1 MSKTRLTSEV
11 AKRILDL
18 DTQTFRYI
26 KRYNVKMPRPGGP
39 ADKFGNRYETWWT
52 INQLIRIIKGEADRL
67 RIEDPAFPKAEF
79 VLSIENRHE
88 FHQAKR
94 SHPSGKWS
102 LSSLENENLL
112 QAIFGY
118 LSQDSNARFVFVSGS
133 DVPELRE
140 LIERATQAKNL
151 EEFESRFLDTKN
163 YRVAFDKLKK
173 SWDNVGTAV
182 VYDILQCIEVRT
194 IDERGIEDQVRQSLS
209 LHFLSDHTEICN
221 ALLAIVED
229 SIHATLDR
237 DHLVSNL
244 ESNGFRLRRIVNP
257 SNAPIL
263 VAEVTNRYTEDI
275 RQQLINKSSI
285 ARSESETLLVTLT
298 NAETSI
304 DRVVTGNAGSG
315 KSACILEC
323 VDGLRRRHSAV
334 LAFRLDRIEAISS
347 TKELGEGLGL
357 EESPALVL
365 KAAAEVDAS
374 EAVLIIDQLDA
385 VSTTSGRSSAFFDI
399 VEDLLEEVQGCR
411 DTVKFHIVLVCRKF
425 DWENDSRF
433 RRLLVDNDKEIP
445 IAALSS
451 EQVSTVLQTNG
462 FKTEWFNT
470 NQLKL
475 LGLPQNLAVFLESN
489 PDPNTRPRFTTNKEL
504 YDSYWEVKRRAVNE
518 RAGFPDNDP
527 WHEITQELCDEMSAS
542 QQLSVMKEKLDRF
555 PEQYVKSMASEGVL
569 SNDEGRY
576 AFSHES
582 FFDYCFARVF
592 VTKND
597 SLTDFLKASEQ
608 HLFRRAQVRQVLEYL
623 RDADLKRYCHE
634 LSQLL
639 RDENIRYHL
648 KDLAVALA
656 FRFSDPSEDE
666 WDVFVPWINAE
677 IEAIEQGK
685 KNTEKLAATVWDF
698 FFYSQSWFP
707 LVDRKGLIASWL
719 ESENDR
725 LIDKGVKYAEFH
737 QSHAGDRVAELLA
750 PFIDKGDGW
759 QERFYRIMRWPEHG
773 NSRKLFDL
781 FLRSI
786 DNGTLDSVGSRIFG
800 SMGYTAKEQPVW
812 IAEVSARWLRRRLF
826 ITSSVRHTSVR
837 GKWCSLFDRDRS
849 GSDDVQS
856 SATNAPEAFVR
867 HVLPVILEISDAA
880 VINERDK
887 PPKRDAVW
895 EVIYETEHPPHDEQF
910 RDAVATALEKLAA
923 TKSTEIDSV
932 LCELRNRET
941 LLANHFLLR
950 AYTSGAEHFADD
962 AVTELCKNPW
972 RFECEY
978 PGAPYWLANRLIEAI
993 TPYCSNE
1000 HRRRL
1005 EQVILNYVPDI
1016 ERCSKGFQWR
1026 GNAAYHL
1033 LSGVPKSFRSEKATV
1048 RFNELE
1054 RKLGPLSISPPRAI
1068 QSGFLESPI
1077 GEPAIEKMTDEQW
1090 LGAIRKYESDRMSFD
1105 RENTVRG
1112 GATQLAQRMESCVKE
1127 EPERFARLSLRLPA
1141 GTNPVYLRNVLTG
1154 LKEADVSAELKL
1166 DVCRKA
1172 HSDARDDC
1180 AMPIVGLLGSL
1191 EERLPDDA
1199 VEMLTWMATQGTGAG
1214 VIGIDDDTNM
1224 PRGIDR
1230 LFTVGL
1236 NTTRG
1241 HAAIALGDL
1250 IRRDAA
1256 YVDRFRNTVVQLVKD
1271 ESVAVRACVAYTL
1284 SAIAIHDR
1292 DFAFEQFCELLEP
1305 RSSTVNEEQLLAT
1318 EWVERFVSNGLS
1330 DYFGRLEC
1338 IVVHMLRSDLPET
1351 RTTGA
1356 RLASLAVLYK
1366 NESAITLVN
1375 EALDG
1380 DTSQRIGVAQVAA
1393 RNIGQEKCKEWAEK
1407 HLLRFFNDPDTGARQ
1422 EAASCFHGLHSHPLD
1437 QFVALI
1443 NGFCDSAAF
1452 QENPSYLI
1460 SVLEKTPHHLPSITY
1475 VVCEKLLRLPY
1486 EEQDQQMA
1494 PRSVDVYT
1502 VTKVVLKTYHQHQ
1515 DDEWGSKC
1523 LDLIDLMYREKIRDV
1538 RIGMEDYE
1546 R

>member
-1 MSKTRLTSEV
+1 
-11 AKRILDL
+11 
-18 DTQTFRYI
+18 
-26 KRYNVKMPRPGGP
+26 MPLPGGP
-39 ADKFGNRYETWWT
+39 ADKLGNRYEAWWT
-52 INQLIRIIKGEADRL
+52 INQLIRIIKGEADGL

-102 LSSLENENLL
+102 LSALENENLL

-140 LIERATQAKNL
+140 LIERATRAKNL

-163 YRVAFDKLKK
+163 HRMAFDKLKE
-173 SWDNVGTAV
+173 SWDNAGTAV

-194 IDERGIEDQVRQSLS
+194 IDEKGIEDQVRQSLS

-221 ALLAIVED
+221 ALRAIVED

-237 DHLVSNL
+237 EHLVSNL
-244 ESNGFRLRRIVNP
+244 ESRGFRLRRLVNP

-263 VAEVTNRYTEDI
+263 VAEITNRYTEDI
-275 RQQLINKSSI
+275 RRQLINKSSI

-323 VDGLRRRHSAV
+323 VDGLLRRHSAV

-347 TKELGEGLGL
+347 TKEMGEVLGL
-357 EESPALVL
+357 EESPVLVL
-365 KAAAEVDAS
+365 KAAAEVDS
-374 EAVLIIDQLDA
+374 RDAVLIIDQLDA
-385 VSTTSGRSSAFFDI
+385 VSTASGRSSAFFDI
-399 VEDLLEEVQGCR
+399 VENLLEEAQGCR

-425 DWENDSRF
+425 DWENDPRL
-433 RRLLVDNDKEIP
+433 RRLLVDKDDEIP
-445 IAALSS
+445 IADFSS
-451 EQVSTVLQTNG
+451 EQVGAVLQTSG
-462 FKTEWFNT
+462 FKTERFNT

-489 PDPNTRPRFTTNKEL
+489 PDSNTRPRFTTNKEL

-569 SNDEGRY
+569 SNDDGRY

-597 SLTDFLKASEQ
+597 SLINFLKASEQ

-623 RDADLKRYCHE
+623 RDGDLNRYCRE

-639 RDENIRYHL
+639 GDENIRYHL

-666 WDVFVPWINAE
+666 WNIFAPWINAG
-677 IEAIEQGK
+677 IEAIEQGR
-685 KNTEKLAATVWDF
+685 KNAEKLAATVWNF

-707 LVDRKGLIASWL
+707 LADRKGLIASWL

-725 LIDKGVKYAEFH
+725 LIDKGMEYVEFH
-737 QSHAGDRVAELLA
+737 HSHSGDRVAELLE
-750 PFIDKGDGW
+750 PFIDKGDEW
-759 QERFYRIMRWPEHG
+759 QERFYHIMQWPEHG
-773 NSRKLFDL
+773 NSRRFFDL

-786 DNGTLDSVGSRIFG
+786 DNGTLDSAGSSIFG
-800 SMGYTAKEQPVW
+800 SMGYTAKEQPAW
-812 IAEVSARWLRRRLF
+812 FAEASAHWLRRRLS
-826 ITSSVRHTSVR
+826 ITSKVRSASVRE
-837 GKWCSLFDRDRS
+837 KWYSFFELERS
-849 GSDDVQS
+849 GSDDVLS

-867 HVLPVILEISDAA
+867 HVLPVVLEISDAA

-887 PPKRDAVW
+887 PPKCDAVW
-895 EVIYETEHPPHDEQF
+895 EMIYETEHSPHDEQF
-910 RDAVATALEKLAA
+910 REAVVAVIEKLAE
-923 TKSTEIDSV
+923 TKSKEIDGV
-932 LCELRNRET
+932 LSELRSRET

-950 AYTSGAEHFADD
+950 AYTAGAEHFADD
-962 AVTELCKNPW
+962 AATELCKNPW
-972 RFECEY
+972 RFECAY
-978 PGAPYWLANRLIEAI
+978 SGDPYWLANQLIEAI
-993 TPYCSNE
+993 TPHCSDG
-1000 HRRRL
+1000 HRVKL
-1005 EQVILNYVPDI
+1005 EQVILNYVPEF
-1016 ERCSKGFQWR
+1016 ERCSNDDQSR
-1026 GNAAYHL
+1026 GHAAYYL
-1033 LSGVPKSFRSEKATV
+1033 LSGIPKSFRSEKASV

-1054 RKLGPLSISPPRAI
+1054 QKFGPLSIFPPIGI

-1077 GEPAIEKMTDEQW
+1077 EEPEIEKMTDEQW
-1090 LGAIRKYESDRMSFD
+1090 LGAIRKYESERMSFD
-1105 RENTVRG
+1105 RGNPLRG
-1112 GATQLAQRMESCVKE
+1112 GATQLAQRMESYVKE
-1127 EPERFARLSLRLPA
+1127 QPERFARLSLRFPA
-1141 GTNPVYLRNVLTG
+1141 GANPVYLRHVLTG
-1154 LKEADVSAELKL
+1154 LKEAGASAELKL

-1172 HSDARDDC
+1172 YSDARDHC
-1180 AMPIVGLLGSL
+1180 AMSIVGLLGSL

-1199 VEMLTWMATQGTGAG
+1199 VEMLIWMATEGTEAG
-1214 VIGIDDDTNM
+1214 VIGVDDDTNM

-1241 HAAIALGDL
+1241 YTAVAMGNL
-1250 IRRDAA
+1250 IQRDAT
-1256 YVDRFRNTVVQLVKD
+1256 YVDRFRNVVALLVKD
-1271 ESVAVRACVAYTL
+1271 ENVAVRACVAYTL
-1284 SAIAIHDR
+1284 TAIAIHDW

-1305 RSSTVNEEQLLAT
+1305 RSSKVNEERLLAT
-1318 EWVERFVSNGLS
+1318 EWVERFVRNGLN
-1330 DYFGRLEC
+1330 DYFGSLEC
-1338 IVVHMLRSDLPET
+1338 IVVRMLRSDLPET
-1351 RTTGA
+1351 RTAGA
-1356 RLASLAVLYK
+1356 RLASLAVLYEY
-1366 NESAITLVN
+1366 ESAVTLVN
-1375 EALDG
+1375 EALNG
-1380 DTSQRIGVAQVAA
+1380 DPSQRIGVAQVAA
-1393 RNIGQEKCKEWAEK
+1393 GNIGQEKCKEWAEK
-1407 HLLRFFNDPDTGARQ
+1407 HLLGFFNDPDTRVRQ
-1422 EAASCFHGLHSHPLD
+1422 EGASCFHGLHSHPLD
-1437 QFVALI
+1437 QFVELI

-1452 QENPSYLI
+1452 QENPSHLI
-1460 SVLEKTPHHLPSITY
+1460 SVLEKTPYHLPGTTY

-1486 EEQDQQMA
+1486 DEQDHHKA
-1494 PRSVDVYT
+1494 PSSVDVYT
-1502 VTKVVLKTYHQHQ
+1502 VTKLVLKTYHQHQ
-1515 DDEWGSKC
+1515 DNEWGSKC
-1523 LDLIDLMYREKIRDV
+1523 LDLIDLMYRERIRDI
-1538 RIGMEDYE
+1538 RIRMEDYE